1 MGRHVRFQEPPALP
15 ARPDPGVQDLPAWGA
30 FASVTAAACIG
41 WTGAS
46 WQPAAAVAV
55 LGLACTG
62 ALWGAVRR
70 VERLA
75 AAPAR
80 ADSGPVERQVTGG
93 TGPLRPSLPAPRTD
107 EAPVRADVKRRVTR

>member
-1 MGRHVRFQEPPALP
+1 MGRHVRFQEAPAHP
-15 ARPDPGVQDLPAWGA
+15 SRPDPEVQDLPAWGA

-75 AAPAR
+75 VAPAR
-80 ADSGPVERQVTGG
+80 ADGDPVTGPVADGAG
-93 TGPLRPSLPAPRTD
+93 ASRPSLPAPRTD